1 MKLFS
6 YYISECE
13 QQTNNLTNKINSN
26 KQAYGLKEDER
37 INISL
42 FDELELMPS
51 KDGEFLI
58 PKEYIICVSIKR
70 FWIESF
76 LDDDITEVVDIERA
90 VYVYQSHFTVDSE
103 FFATS
108 PNNLEKLVVEN
119 LEISK

>member
-1 MKLFS
+1 MKLFTD
-6 YYISECE
+6 YITNCE
-13 QQTNNLTNKINSN
+13 NELTILTNKINSN
-26 KQAYGLKEDER
+26 KSMYGLKEDEQ
-37 INISL
+37 ISL
-42 FDELELMPS
+42 NTASEVELIPYDS
-51 KDGEFLI
+51 EFLI
-58 PKEYIICVSIKR
+58 PKEYTIFVSIKR